1 VGAHA
6 SVPRDID
13 DVTGLVESA
22 PGNMFVL
29 LISPDGSI
37 EGSFTS
43 GGVEELTGYAPEESV
58 ADVHGRFF
66 GQVEPEDLPRV
77 IAAITHGVATMQ
89 PARIVYRIRNH
100 KTGELRWVDG
110 HGVPKPTADGRV
122 KLYGYNRDCTEQKLL
137 EAELAQARDEAR
149 AAERAKSAFLANMS
163 HEIRT
168 PMNAILGMAHLAQ
181 QAGLDPRQHHY
192 VATIER
198 AANNLLG
205 IINDILDF
213 SKIEAGKLELE
224 RTAFDLTDVLDGV
237 VALCGMKAAEKG
249 LDFHLKMPAGVR
261 RGLVGDPLRLGQ
273 VLINFANNA
282 VKFTEAGRIL
292 VEVAAVDEDADGV
305 LLRFAVTDTGIGMSE
320 EQLAR
325 VFESFSQADASTTRK
340 YGGSGLGLAI
350 SRQLAEL
357 MGGEVGVASAPG
369 AGSTFWATARFGV
382 AADLIPRVASGERLR
397 TMPVLLVADSL
408 EAREIYA
415 AYLESFGCTVV
426 ACAPDDLPA
435 STGPTGTHAL
445 VVIDSSPEQA
455 RRVVAAGALRGARSV
470 LLAWPA
476 DAEDSGLAVRATV
489 DSVVTKPVSPSALFD
504 GIVGLLGI
512 ETTRDRG
519 DGELK
524 TDAVRHLGGARVM
537 LAEDNEINQEVAL
550 GILAEVGIDLVIA
563 PNGLHA
569 VRLVEEAN
577 ATDGP
582 FEAVLMDMQMPEMDG
597 LTASR
602 AIRADPRN
610 ATLPIIAMTANAM
623 AVDREAAADAGMDDF
638 VAKPLDI
645 GHLYRTLM
653 RWVPPRTA
661 APLAAIPTDSEQVF
675 AVPVLDG
682 VDTARG
688 IAQTG
693 GKPARYL
700 RMLRR
705 FAASQASAPDLVEA
719 ALHAGDAELA
729 VRIAHTLR
737 GTAGMLGI
745 DAVVCAA
752 GDLEGAIKH
761 AEPSWRARL
770 DDTRAALSPV
780 LAVLGELTGEAPQ
793 PTRLVPPPP
802 PPIDGGLITALAE
815 QIDNHDSQAGE
826 TVTALQASLGAA
838 APEVLE
844 QIAEHVANFSFA
856 RAAELL
862 PELEAALG

>member
-1 VGAHA
+1 LGAHA

-29 LISPDGSI
+29 LITPDGGI

-66 GQVEPEDLPRV
+66 AQVEPEDLPALVATIQR
-77 IAAITHGVATMQ
+77 GVETMQ

-110 HGVPKPTADGRV
+110 HGVPRPMADGRV

-149 AAERAKSAFLANMS
+149 AAERAKSEFLANMS

-181 QAGLDPRQHHY
+181 QAGLDPRQRHY

-198 AANNLLG
+198 AANGLLG

-237 VALCGMKAAEKG
+237 VALCGTRAAEKG

-273 VLINFANNA
+273 VLINFAGNA

-292 VEVAAVDEDADGV
+292 VEVATVDEDADGV
-305 LLRFAVTDTGIGMSE
+305 LLRFAVTDTGIGMSD

-325 VFESFSQADASTTRK
+325 MFESFSQADASTTRK

-357 MGGEVGVASAPG
+357 MGGEVGVHSAPG
-369 AGSTFWATARFGV
+369 AGSTFWATARFGL
-382 AADLIPRVASGERLR
+382 AADLIPRVASGERLH
-397 TMPVLLVADSL
+397 TMSALLVADSL
-408 EAREIYA
+408 EARDIYA
-415 AYLESFGCTVV
+415 AYLESFGCSVV
-426 ACAPDDLPA
+426 ACAPA
-435 STGPTGTHAL
+435 AAIAAANGGSAGRNAL

-455 RRVVAAGALRGARSV
+455 KRVVAAGALDGARSV

-476 DAEDSGLAVRATV
+476 DAADGALAARASV
-489 DSVVTKPVSPSALFD
+489 DGIVTKPVSPSALFD
-504 GIVGLLGI
+504 VIVGLLGI
-512 ETTRDRG
+512 ETTHNRR

-524 TDAVRHLGGARVM
+524 TDAIRHLGGARVL
-537 LAEDNEINQEVAL
+537 LAEDNDINQEVAL
-550 GILAEVGIDLVIA
+550 GILAEVGIELVIA
-563 PNGLHA
+563 QNGLQA
-569 VRLVEEAN
+569 VRLIQEAN
-577 ATDGP
+577 ATDEP

-597 LTASR
+597 LSASR
-602 AIRADPRN
+602 EIRADPRN

-623 AVDREAAADAGMDDF
+623 VVDREAAAAAGMDDF

-653 RWVPPRTA
+653 RWVPSRA
-661 APLAAIPTDSEQVF
+661 ATPLVPIEADPGEGF
-675 AVPVLDG
+675 AVPVMDG

-688 IAQTG
+688 LAQTG
-693 GKPARYL
+693 GKAARYL
-700 RMLRR
+700 DMLRR
-705 FAASQASAPDLVEA
+705 FAATQASAPTLLEA
-719 ALHAGDAELA
+719 AVHSGNADVA

-737 GTAGMLGI
+737 GTAAVLGI
-745 DAVVCAA
+745 DAVVRAA
-752 GDLEGAIKH
+752 GDLEAAIKH
-761 AEPSWRARL
+761 ADPTWRERL
-770 DDTRAALSPV
+770 DVTRAALEPV
-780 LAVLGELTGEAPQ
+780 VAVLGELTAEAP
-793 PTRLVPPPP
+793 PRSRAGCL
-802 PPIDGGLITALAE
+802 PPIDGSMLAALAE
-815 QIDNHDSQAGE
+815 QLENHDSQAGE
-826 TVTALQASLGAA
+826 TVTALRAALGPA
-838 APEVLE
+838 APDVLLR
-844 QIAEHVANFSFA
+844 IAEHLASFSFA
-856 RAAELL
+856 QAAELL
-862 PELEAALG
+862 PALEAALG